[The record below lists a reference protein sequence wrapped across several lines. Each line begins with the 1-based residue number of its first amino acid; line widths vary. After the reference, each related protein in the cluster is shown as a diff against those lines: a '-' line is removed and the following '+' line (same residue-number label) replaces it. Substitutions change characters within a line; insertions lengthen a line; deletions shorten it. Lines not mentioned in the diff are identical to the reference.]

1 MDIGKGRGKSRIVI
15 REGMNEGKEVLWR
28 GRGQ

>member
-1 MDIGKGRGKSRIVI
+1 MDIGKGRGKWRIAI
-15 REGMNEGKEVLWR
+15 REGMNEVKEVLWR